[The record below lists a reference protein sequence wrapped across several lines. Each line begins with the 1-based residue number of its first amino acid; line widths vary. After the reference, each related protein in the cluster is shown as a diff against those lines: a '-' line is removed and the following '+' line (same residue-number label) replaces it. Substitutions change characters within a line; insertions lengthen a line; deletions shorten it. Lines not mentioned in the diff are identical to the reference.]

1 MTIGAIKQ
9 AVDADTQDT
18 ADSELLL
25 CFLRTLKM
33 GWVEKAV
40 AQAGVGK

>member
-9 AVDADTQDT
+9 VVDA
-18 ADSELLL
+18 ADNQLLL
-25 CFLRTLKM
+25 CFLCTFKR